1 MIQTRYVKYGVI
13 SGLLLLC
20 TIIVSTTEDSQRLAF
35 AQITSAPAK
44 TGESDDELSTNSSPD
59 TGGFPITP
67 SPNSETDGQDTSS
80 SDEQDDST
88 DEW

>member
-13 SGLLLLC
+13 SGLLLLS
-20 TIIVSTTEDSQRLAF
+20 TIIVSTTEDSQRLTF
-35 AQITSAPAK
+35 AQITPAPAK
-44 TGESDDELSTNSSPD
+44 TGESDDELSTNSTPD
-59 TGGFPITP
+59 TGGSPITP

-80 SDEQDDST
+80 RRRTGRST